1 MNTVTHRQVLHA
13 LNIWKQE
20 KLRASCH
27 HFMNTGVN
35 INEVLSLHSG
45 IVLRPA
51 VVLHHAKQ
59 NNWKHDCKPE
69 TIDLTEISRM
79 ERSKKGEKWKNNDN
93 ITHRDH
99 PTVWAAYLYQYI
111 FTVQFLQDISHL
123 KLNDSPATQ
132 HGSFLVSQYWQ
143 KLNAKNTTQF
153 ISNLLS
159 VSWSKTSK
167 HLLCSSSFFYCE
179 RAPECQPALSKCY
192 TSALLP

>member
-1 MNTVTHRQVLHA
+1 
-13 LNIWKQE
+13 
-20 KLRASCH
+20 
-27 HFMNTGVN
+27 MNTGVN
-35 INEVLSLHSG
+35 LNEVLSLHSG
-45 IVLRPA
+45 IVLCPA

-69 TIDLTEISRM
+69 TIDLTQISRM
-79 ERSKKGEKWKNNDN
+79 ERSKKGEKWKNN
-93 ITHRDH
+93 ITHRGH

-111 FTVQFLQDISHL
+111 FTVHSFYRTFHTLSWMIHLPHSVVHFL
-123 KLNDSPATQ
+123 
-132 HGSFLVSQYWQ
+132 LVSNKTKCKKY
-143 KLNAKNTTQF
+143 NTQF

-159 VSWSKTSK
+159 VSWSTTSK